1 MQLSA
6 KVYDTEISTEILKY
20 EHVRVRT
27 GVGRLSVPAGTRVL
41 APNCKQYLEER

>member
-27 GVGRLSVPAGTRVL
+27 DVGRLGATTDIP
-41 APNCKQYLEER
+41 QD

>member
-27 GVGRLSVPAGTRVL
+27 GVGRLGATTDIP
-41 APNCKQYLEER
+41 QD